1 MQMKK
6 ILNKINY
13 FLALAVT
20 FSLVGCANYFEPMKT
35 SPATLGTET
44 YMSYDLRSL
53 PKPKEKIVTAV
64 YKFRDQTGQYKPS
77 SQGANWSTAV
87 TQGATS
93 ILLRALE
100 DSKWFTPIERE
111 GLSNLLNER
120 KIIRSSRANFEE
132 QSGLDQS
139 TLPPLLFAGVLLE
152 GGIISYDSNIL
163 TGGTGIKYFGAGA
176 SGQYRQDRV
185 TIYLRAISTQNGRV
199 LKTVYT
205 SKTILSQMVDIGLI
219 RFVEFKRLLEFET
232 GYSYNEPPELCVTE
246 AIEKAVHSL
255 IIEGI
260 LEGLWDLEHPE
271 DINSSQITAYLEE
284 KEENKKVDYF
294 GFERIKPRT
303 LAIGLNAG
311 GQTYQGDYSN
321 GSTKPLYEVFIT
333 NPVSNS
339 FDMGLRLGTGTLADK
354 KYFTA
359 TTTYVGLNGK
369 FYMLPSTK
377 FSPYISGALDAMH
390 IKSEDRFGEQIT
402 LESDWAANLSIGLG
416 IEYRVWDKIGLNAL
430 FDYNYLMTDDIDG
443 VNKGDIND
451 YFWAFRFGF
460 SFYPGL

>member
-1 MQMKK
+1 MEMKK
-6 ILNKINY
+6 ISIRINY
-13 FLALAVT
+13 LLL
-20 FSLVGCANYFEPMKT
+20 LVFTLGLSGCANYFEPMKT
-35 SPATLGTET
+35 EPATLGTET
-44 YMSYDLRSL
+44 NMSYDLRSL

-77 SQGANWSTAV
+77 STGANWSTAV

-100 DSKWFTPIERE
+100 ESKWFTPIERE

-132 QSGLDQS
+132 QAGIDQT

-163 TGGTGIKYFGAGA
+163 TGGTGLKYFGAGA

-205 SKTILSQMVDIGLI
+205 SKTILSQMVDVGLI

-232 GYSYNEPPELCVTE
+232 GYSSNEPPELCVTE

-260 LEGLWDLEHPE
+260 LEGLWELEHPE

-284 KEENKKVDYF
+284 KQENKKVDYF
-294 GFERIKPRT
+294 GFKRIKPRT
-303 LAIGLNAG
+303 LAIGFNTG
-311 GQTYQGDYSN
+311 GQQYQGDYSN
-321 GSTKPLYEVFIT
+321 GSSKALYEVFVT
-333 NPVSNS
+333 NPISNS

-354 KYFTA
+354 KYFSA
-359 TTTYVGLNGK
+359 KTTYIGLNGK
-369 FYMLPSTK
+369 FYMLPSTQ
-377 FSPYISGALDAMH
+377 FSPYIIGALDATH
-390 IKSEDRFGEQIT
+390 IKSEDRFGDQIS
-402 LESDWAANLSIGLG
+402 LEKDWVASLSIGLG
-416 IEYRVWDKIGLNAL
+416 MEYRFWDKMGLNAI

-443 VNKGDIND
+443 VSKGNIND

-460 SFYPGL
+460 SFYPGF